1 MTTRLETEACS
12 LTYHSTSRDDRFP
25 RSPNRSLRRTSSD
38 VDVLLEILSFA
49 DRTTGSRI
57 MKTCRVLYREG
68 ARPLLKQHRVCLH
81 GGEAQ
86 LVSFLRFTRA
96 NPPLSFRSFPALVL
110 GPNLSKRGLS
120 DKVGKDLRDFFEA
133 LAASEYTNLRGLSL
147 FKAEKLLAN
156 HSLATA
162 IAQLTSL
169 KFLSMGESVGAQG
182 SLLLRRPRSS
192 LTSPD
197 ITGDGLLVLGLV

>member
-1 MTTRLETEACS
+1 
-12 LTYHSTSRDDRFP
+12 
-25 RSPNRSLRRTSSD
+25 
-38 VDVLLEILSFA
+38 
-49 DRTTGSRI
+49 
-57 MKTCRVLYREG
+57 MKTCRVLYGEG

-86 LVSFLRFTRA
+86 LVSFLRFMRA
-96 NPPLSFRSFPALVL
+96 DPPLRFRSLPALVL

-120 DKVGKDLRDFFEA
+120 EKAGKDMRDFFEA
-133 LAASEYTNLRGLSL
+133 LAASEYTNLQGLSL

-169 KFLSMGESVGAQG
+169 NFP
-182 SLLLRRPRSS
+182 SLCSCRFS
-192 LTSPD
+192 TSCSD
-197 ITGDGLLVLGLV
+197 SCMMTTRTSARHW